1 MNHHLTRTLLTII
14 VTFLLVGCGSSST
27 TTIPPTH
34 TLPPPT
40 HTLPP
45 DTPTLEPTP
54 TETPVPP
61 GTFKGCIYFEGELV
75 DGEFKIVGGSNQ
87 YSHENSTIQVGS
99 SGCATK
105 RLAPGYYE
113 VNASYWKGTCATM
126 SGCWADLVSIEIE
139 PNGLIEMDFET
150 VQVCDE

>member
-1 MNHHLTRTLLTII
+1 MNHHLTRTLLTLV

-27 TTIPPTH
+27 TTIPPTN
-34 TLPPPT
+34 TPPPPT

-54 TETPVPP
+54 TETPVPL

-75 DGEFKIVGGSNQ
+75 DGKIEIKNTNPGYKDN
-87 YSHENSTIQVGS
+87 TTQVGS

-113 VNASYWKGTCATM
+113 VIASYWKGPCATM
-126 SGCWADLVSIEIE
+126 SGCRTDLVSFEIE
-139 PNGLIEMDFET
+139 PNGHVEMDFET
-150 VQVCDE
+150 LQVDE